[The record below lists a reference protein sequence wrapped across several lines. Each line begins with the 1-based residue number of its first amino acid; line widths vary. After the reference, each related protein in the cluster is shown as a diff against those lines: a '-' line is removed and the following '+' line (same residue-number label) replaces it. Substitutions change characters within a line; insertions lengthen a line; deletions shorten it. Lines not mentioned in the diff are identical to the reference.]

1 MNFSDPINVSCQ
13 PQDNEM
19 YIGVDEALG
28 IIENDQQQYT
38 LPLPPPYKEAI
49 RGRPATQQAPQ
60 AATFEAPPSLLPS
73 LVAKMPPLV
82 DLLAEPQLQQQQ
94 QQQPPPPYPISP
106 HPTLPSETVVTSPIS
121 TDDQED
127 EDGPDLPLSPMR

>member
-1 MNFSDPINVSCQ
+1 MNISDPMNASCQ

-19 YIGVDEALG
+19 YIGVEEALG
-28 IIENDQQQYT
+28 IIENQEQDT
-38 LPLPPPYKEAI
+38 RPPPPYWDAI
-49 RGRPATQQAPQ
+49 RVRSATQQAPQ
-60 AATFEAPPSLLPS
+60 ATTFEAPPSLLPS

-94 QQQPPPPYPISP
+94 PPPPYPISP
-106 HPTLPSETVVTSPIS
+106 PTLPSETVVSPQTSQIS

-127 EDGPDLPLSPMR
+127 DPEPDLPLSPMR